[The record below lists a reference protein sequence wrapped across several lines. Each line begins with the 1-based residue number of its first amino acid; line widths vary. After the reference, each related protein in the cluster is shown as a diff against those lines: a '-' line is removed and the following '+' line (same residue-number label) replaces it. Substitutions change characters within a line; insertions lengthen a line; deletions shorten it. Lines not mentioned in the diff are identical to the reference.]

1 MQRAHG
7 LLRPGQRVADLGC
20 WPGGWLQ
27 VASQA
32 VGPSG
37 RVVGVD
43 LRGLDPLPLANVRAL
58 RGDFSQPELLQ
69 ELRRTLGGPAH
80 VVLSDAAPRL
90 SGVRVRDR
98 AAEDALLGAVEAAL
112 PALLAPG
119 GALLAKLLEC
129 PEAGAFRRRIGS
141 RFASLRPVRTRAT
154 RRGSSERYLLARG
167 YRGETAPP
175 PTAAAAELTR

>member
-32 VGPSG
+32 VGPGG

-43 LRGLDPLPLANVRAL
+43 LRALEALPLANVRAL
-58 RGDFSQPELLQ
+58 RGDFSQPDVLQ
-69 ELRRTLGGPAH
+69 ELRGALGGPAH

-90 SGVRVRDR
+90 SGVRARDR
-98 AAEDALLGAVEAAL
+98 AAEDALLQALEAAL

-129 PEAGAFRRRIGS
+129 PEAGDFRRRIGS
-141 RFASLRPVRTRAT
+141 CFASLRPVRTRAT
-154 RRGSSERYLLARG
+154 RRGSAERYLLARG
-167 YRGETAPP
+167 YRGAAGGAAPP
-175 PTAAAAELTR
+175 APAN